1 MIDSQSDGSTDRI
14 TELAND
20 LGSQLQRLGW
30 QITTAESCTG
40 GLIAGAITDIAG
52 SSDWFEKGLVT
63 YSNEVKTELLG
74 VPANVFEQHGAVSQ
88 ACVEAM
94 AGGALDR
101 NNADLAVAVSGVA
114 GPGGGSIDKP
124 VGLVWIAWAL
134 DGSVESECFQY
145 PGDRSQVRSQAVV
158 SALHGSIKRLQRI

>member
-52 SSDWFEKGLVT
+52 SSDWF
-63 YSNEVKTELLG
+63 
-74 VPANVFEQHGAVSQ
+74 
-88 ACVEAM
+88 
-94 AGGALDR
+94 R

-134 DGSVESECFQY
+134 DGRVESECFQY

-158 SALHGSIKRLQRI
+158 SALHGSIERLQRI